1 MVHRREL
8 DGTEL
13 MFGVHGALWGNAMTW
28 WDHDTGSI
36 WSQPIGEA
44 IVGPRAGARLELF
57 PSTFTT
63 WGAWRESYPD
73 TIALDVPAGTTRFDL
88 DGLLIVVDF
97 TSDTSAYRVEDL
109 RRIGVANDVVA
120 GLEIAV
126 VIDPEN
132 PQRWSVFSRR
142 LDATTVVL
150 EIRGDALVDAG
161 TGTTWDP
168 VRGIGLAGPLAG
180 EILDLLPGFTS
191 FPGDYPTFFPEGRVW
206 QP

>member
-8 DGTEL
+8 DGHEL

-44 IVGPRAGARLELF
+44 IAGPRLGAKLELF

-63 WGAWRESYPD
+63 WGAWRESHP
-73 TIALDVPAGTTRFDL
+73 TTLALDVPAGITGFDL
-88 DGLLIVVDF
+88 GELVIVVDF
-97 TSDTSAYRVEDL
+97 TGETAAYRVEDL
-109 RRIGVANDVVA
+109 RRFGVVNDIVA

-126 VIDPEN
+126 VVDPGDA
-132 PQRWSVFSRR
+132 QRWWVFSRR
-142 LDATTVVL
+142 LDDRTVRL
-150 EIRGDALVDAG
+150 EVRDSTLIDVG
-161 TGTTWDP
+161 TETTWDP
-168 VRGIGLAGPLAG
+168 VRGIGIHGPLAG

-191 FPGDYPTFFPEGRVW
+191 FPGDYPTFFPDGRVW